1 MKSLSCQQRNYFIQR
16 IEDEINKEINALE
29 QLNATTISKA
39 TEKQYKLY
47 LKETGIDKIVKEYKE
62 CESKWE
68 NVRNRMDTIVTDLHH
83 KMDYPGKK
91 DNYGTPS
98 TYNSESV
105 EKFFHQICTSIAR
118 QGFLDSVKGKRLRE
132 LETKKTA
139 AVDIVMG
146 MVEVEPT
153 VVAVNKILKG
163 TNVPLLGGK

>member
-47 LKETGIDKIVKEYKE
+47 LKETGLNKLLKEYKE

-68 NVRNRMDTIVTDLHH
+68 NVRNRMETVVLDLHH
-83 KMDYPGKK
+83 KMEYPGKK
-91 DNYGTPS
+91 EHYGTPS
-98 TYNSESV
+98 TYNSEAV

-118 QGFLDSVKGKRLRE
+118 NNFLDSPKGKRLKE
-132 LETKKTA
+132 LERKKTEA
-139 AVDIVMG
+139 IDVVMG

-163 TNVPLLGGK
+163 TSVPLLGGK

>member
-1 MKSLSCQQRNYFIQR
+1 MKSLSCQQRNYFIER
-16 IEDEINKEINALE
+16 IENEINKEINALE
-29 QLNATTISKA
+29 QLNAATITKA
-39 TEKQYKLY
+39 AEKQYKLY
-47 LKETGIDKIVKEYKE
+47 LKETGLNKLLKEYKD
-62 CESKWE
+62 CESKW
-68 NVRNRMDTIVTDLHH
+68 NKVRDRMETVVADLHH
-83 KMDYPGKK
+83 KMDYPGK
-91 DNYGTPS
+91 DIRYGTPS

-139 AVDIVMG
+139 AVDVVMG

-153 VVAVNKILKG
+153 VIAVNKILKG